1 MCYTFDCYMFS
12 DPDPVFIDLV
22 EYLLEGHV
30 ILSRD
35 LRRISIIYSVIRAF
49 GSA

>member
-12 DPDPVFIDLV
+12 DSDPVFIDLV

-35 LRRISIIYSVIRAF
+35 LSRISIIYSVIRAF